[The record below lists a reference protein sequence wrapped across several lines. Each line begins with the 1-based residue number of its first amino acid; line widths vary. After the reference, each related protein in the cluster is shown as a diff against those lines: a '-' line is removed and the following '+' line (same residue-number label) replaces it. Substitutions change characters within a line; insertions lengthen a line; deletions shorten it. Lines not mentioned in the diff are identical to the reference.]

1 MKIFLD
7 TANIPAIKQL
17 IPTGLIDGV
26 TTNPTHLSKEGN
38 DPKKQVLEICAL
50 LPHGEIS
57 VEVTAMEPDTLYKQ
71 AKAIA
76 HLSDN
81 IVVKIPCHK
90 NYYAVIKKLVA
101 EKIPI
106 NVTLVFS
113 LTQGLMMSKL
123 GVRYI
128 SPFMGRLD
136 DSGGDSIVLLKQ
148 LRNMIDRYNYSTDI
162 LAASVRDI
170 EHFNGAIVAGA
181 DVITVSPELLE
192 KVCAHSL
199 TDQGMAQFLHDWK
212 KLNITQ
218 FP

>member
-57 VEVTAMEPDTLYKQ
+57 VEVTEMEPNALYKQ
-71 AKAIA
+71 AQAIA

-81 IVVKIPCHK
+81 IIVKIPCHK

-136 DSGGDSIVLLKQ
+136 DNGGDSIALLAQ
-148 LRNMIDRYNYSTDI
+148 LRSMIDQYNYSTHI
-162 LAASVRDI
+162 LAASVRNG
-170 EHFNGAIVAGA
+170 EHCNGAIIAGA
-181 DVITVSPELLE
+181 DVITLSPELLE
-192 KVCAHSL
+192 KICAHPL